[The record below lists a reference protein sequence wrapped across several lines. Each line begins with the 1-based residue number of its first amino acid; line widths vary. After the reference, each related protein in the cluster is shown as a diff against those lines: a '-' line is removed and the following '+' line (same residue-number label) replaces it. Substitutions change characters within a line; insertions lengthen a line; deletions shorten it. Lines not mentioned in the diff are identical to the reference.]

1 MENTI
6 NFGIDL
12 GTTNSAIA
20 KYSEGEIEVF
30 RNPLNLKQTL
40 PSVIAFRKNRI
51 VIGDKARELLQ
62 KDPLNVVGGFKRKMG
77 TSDKYFIESTMESL
91 SSEQLSAYILK
102 ELKNFVHTGET
113 VEAAVITIPA
123 SFDTMQS
130 NATKKAGYE
139 AGFQQVT
146 LLQEP
151 IAASL
156 AFANKGNK
164 DLNDQSW
171 LVYDLGGGTFDVAL
185 VSIADDEMK
194 VIDHEGDNYLGGTD
208 FDKAIVEK
216 IIIPHLELEGTFDNL
231 EKQMKSASGR
241 YNRLYNVLL
250 FKAEE
255 AKIQLTNSQTAEIEF
270 ETEDDT
276 GEEIEVYLTINRDHL
291 NMVLKP
297 YVDRTIGMIEN
308 VLSRNDI
315 RIEDIEFALMIGGS
329 TYIPTVREQIAA
341 QLGVEVNCD
350 IDPTT
355 AVVIGAGYFAG
366 MKMKNLAPPKQE
378 KKERNSSSTANELNI
393 RTAFSKVSQDQETP
407 FIAEIKGDINNKFF
421 RILRLDGGF
430 DSGLKPLKPALTEY
444 LPLVPNVFNQFSF
457 KIYDELNNPIPTEV
471 PPIGITHGKF
481 SIDGQPLPNDICLEV
496 DAIEEGTTFL
506 EPIFKKNAILPVKK
520 TIVKEISRTIIKDS
534 SDALIINILEG
545 AVDNLP
551 AANKAIGFIKI
562 LGKDLHRDLIKGSDV
577 ELTFEVSESRDLKV
591 EVYLTLSGQEYENV
605 FNPSETHIDLENM
618 KMDLESFRINLL
630 KKQNE
635 VAASEDYG
643 QAALMRDLIEE
654 IELLKNRIAHL
665 NVDDVTDEKYQI
677 DEARRTIAQKVHR
690 IFNRSVLQKTF
701 EKYYQARDNVR
712 SAITY
717 GQSTDEDQRRLDQII
732 QSEKTY
738 LASDNVG
745 LINMKITQLEGLN
758 RAINSRKEVTPADIV
773 NHFSWLKIMDYKDKN
788 EANTLIKKGEKALDK
803 GSHTA
808 LLDVVNQLYML
819 KKREEDND
827 PDSFKKTGTG
837 LK

>member
-1 MENTI
+1 MQNTI

-20 KYSEGEIEVF
+20 KYSEGEVEVF
-30 RNPLNLKQTL
+30 KNPLNLKQTL
-40 PSVIAFRKNRI
+40 PSVVAFRKNRI

-91 SSEQLSAYILK
+91 SSEQLSAYVLK
-102 ELKNFVHTGET
+102 ELKNFVHTGES

-130 NATKKAGYE
+130 NATKKAGYQ
-139 AGFQQVT
+139 AGFQQVV

-194 VIDHEGDNYLGGTD
+194 VLDHEGDNYLGGTD

-216 IIIPHLELEGTFDNL
+216 IIIPHLEIEGTFENL
-231 EKQMKSASGR
+231 EKEMKSASGK

-255 AKIQLTNSQTAEIEF
+255 AKIQLTNTPTAEIEF
-270 ETEDDT
+270 EVEDDS
-276 GEEIEVYLTINRDHL
+276 GEELDIYLTINREQL
-291 NMVLKP
+291 NSVLKP
-297 YVDRTIGMIEN
+297 YIDRTIGMIEN
-308 VLSRNDI
+308 VISRNEL
-315 RIEDIEFALMIGGS
+315 RNEDIEFILMIGGS
-329 TYIPTVREQIAA
+329 TYIPAVREQLAN
-341 QLGVEVNCD
+341 QLDIEVNCE

-355 AVVIGAGYFAG
+355 AVAIGAGYFAG
-366 MKMKNLAPPKQE
+366 MKMKNIAPPKTE
-378 KKERNSSSTANELNI
+378 KANRTAQFSETGLNI
-393 RTAFSKVSQDQETP
+393 RTAFSKVSQDSETP
-407 FIAEIKGDINNKFF
+407 FIAEIKGDLDNKFF
-421 RILRLDGGF
+421 RISRLDGGF
-430 DSGLKPLKPALTEY
+430 DSGLKPLKPAITEY

-457 KIYDELNNPIPTEV
+457 KVFDELNNPIPV
-471 PPIGITHGKF
+471 DIPSIGITHGKF

-496 DAIEEGTTFL
+496 DSVEEGTTFL

-520 TIVKEISRTIIKDS
+520 TIIKEISRTIPKDS
-534 SDALIINILEG
+534 DENLTINILEG
-545 AVDNLP
+545 PVDNLP
-551 AANKAIGFIKI
+551 AANKTIGFIKI
-562 LGKDLHRDLIKGSDV
+562 SGKELERDLIKGSDV
-577 ELTFEVSESRDLKV
+577 ELTFEISESRDLKV
-591 EVYLTLSGQEYENV
+591 EVYLTLSSQEYEDV
-605 FNPSETHIDLENM
+605 FSPSETHIDLENM

-635 VAASEDYG
+635 VAASEDFG
-643 QAALMRDLIEE
+643 QAAMIRDLIEE
-654 IELLKNRIAHL
+654 IENLKNRINFLDA
-665 NVDDVTDEKYQI
+665 DDVTDEKYQI
-677 DEARRTIAQKVHR
+677 DEARRAVAQKVHR
-690 IFNRSVLQKTF
+690 IFNRSVLQKTL
-701 EKYYQARDNVR
+701 EKYYQAKANARA
-712 SAITY
+712 AIAS
-717 GQSTDEDQRRLDQII
+717 GQATDDDKKKFDQII

-738 LASDNVG
+738 LSSDNVG
-745 LINMKITQLEGLN
+745 LINMKITQLDGVS
-758 RAINSRKEVTPADIV
+758 RAIYSRKEVTPADII
-773 NHFSWLKIMDYKDKN
+773 NHFSWLKMMEYKEKR
-788 EANTLIKKGEKALDK
+788 EADALIKKGEKALDK
-803 GSHTA
+803 NSHSA